1 MKMKCVS
8 QVIFAVVL
16 TVLYSGSVVGSKEA
30 IKHVNLPD
38 ITSYREA
45 KEVFNQTTTE
55 LRQKD
60 KYDETELREI
70 HLITYSLEKAIAY
83 FLENME
89 HDQQASAKKLAEL
102 VELIHIGSE
111 NNRATETK
119 VHLKAYFQIA
129 DTYSK
134 SF

>member
-8 QVIFAVVL
+8 QAIFAVVL

-38 ITSYREA
+38 ITSYQEA

>member
-1 MKMKCVS
+1 MKIKCVPHA
-8 QVIFAVVL
+8 IFTIVL

-38 ITSYREA
+38 ITSYQEA

-55 LRQKD
+55 LRQKE

-89 HDQQASAKKLAEL
+89 DDQQASAKKLAEL

-119 VHLKAYFQIA
+119 VHLKAYFQIV